1 MKRLILLPFILLSCG
16 TETGNPV
23 ISLQFL
29 LDESQAQAKT
39 TITLAQIS
47 AKQIEL
53 RNAIDCNGKAE
64 IELQGPFLLDLLA
77 PEPPQSLQNIT
88 LKGGAYCRFEFEWN
102 ASQESTTGASPE
114 LTGKAIVVGGTL
126 PDQTPFIIRSERNG
140 KVRLENGAGSFPID
154 QATNALFVAFRAD
167 ALLANLD
174 FTTVTPDANGVLRIE
189 SGLNE
194 NLLEQFEDNLE
205 QALRLFDDDN
215 GDNELEAD
223 EAEDE
228 DILATPSAF

>member
-1 MKRLILLPFILLSCG
+1 MKRLLLLPLFLSCG

-29 LDESQAQAKT
+29 LDESQAQAPA

-47 AKQIEL
+47 AKQLEL

-64 IELQGPFLLDLLA
+64 VELQGPFVLDLLA
-77 PEPPQSLQNIT
+77 PEPPQNLQNIT

-102 ASQESTTGASPE
+102 ASQEPIAGASPE

-126 PDQTPFIIRSERNG
+126 LDQTPFIIRSERNG
-140 KVRLENGAGSFPID
+140 QVRLENDAGSFPID

-174 FTTVTPDANGVLRIE
+174 FTTATPDANGVLRIE
-189 SGLNE
+189 SGVNDD
-194 NLLEQFEDNLE
+194 LLDQFEANLE

-215 GDNELEAD
+215 GDDQLEAD
-223 EAEDE
+223 EAQDE